1 MVVGFKLQGI
11 QLLPCKTPSCRCCG
25 DVNTPMGM
33 IPVETRS
40 QREKKLATKA
50 ETPTSGDPFP
60 GLCATQVQE
69 VGQELHEAT
78 PPVAFPSTLTPFK
91 PNARASDLPQDTCKM
106 PS

>member
-40 QREKKLATKA
+40 QREKKISYQGRDSNLWRPIPRSLCHPGAGGG
-50 ETPTSGDPFP
+50 SGAP
-60 GLCATQVQE
+60 
-69 VGQELHEAT
+69 
-78 PPVAFPSTLTPFK
+78 
-91 PNARASDLPQDTCKM
+91 
-106 PS
+106 